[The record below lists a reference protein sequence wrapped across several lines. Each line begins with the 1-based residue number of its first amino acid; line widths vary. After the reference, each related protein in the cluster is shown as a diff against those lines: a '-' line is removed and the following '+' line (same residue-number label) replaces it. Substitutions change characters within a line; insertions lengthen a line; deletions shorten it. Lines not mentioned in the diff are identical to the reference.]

1 MKPAARRG
9 LIAAGVV
16 VSVCAAAAGGL
27 IYRLKQGPLELPGL
41 AGPVAE
47 RLSDPAR
54 GLRVDIDNMILT
66 LADDLND
73 GRGRLE
79 IHAIGVSI
87 AGSDGRPLA
96 TVPEAA
102 LGLSATALLQGEVR
116 PTRLELIRPKV
127 TVLRRPDGGFG
138 FNIGAAPKAE
148 TETALKSEAE
158 GEAEGA
164 ATPVAA
170 DLLGALTRP
179 PDPAPLLGLLRSVAV
194 RDGDLTLIDE
204 GRGLRWRAAPATLI
218 LQRGQNGV
226 DGRMRLRLD
235 IDADGGGLPLEASL
249 SYDAPSGTTQ
259 VGAGFVDLRPAEV
272 AGMAADLAP
281 LRAFDLP
288 LAGRVDATLN
298 PDFRLETARFS
309 VQAAAGRVT
318 TGKSPPIELL
328 GAEAAGKWEAKTR
341 RLSFDKATLRS
352 DGVTAQGAGAATV
365 TVDGLTDPEGRATLR
380 FDNFALSR
388 PAAYAAELAPL
399 AGLTFPLS
407 GTVTAEIK
415 GGKPS
420 GAVDLTLGAGT
431 ARLDGVFVEPL
442 SLKGGRLRAA
452 ADAGAGTYRLDGL
465 ELDLN
470 GPRLTAKADARA
482 RDGRLTTELEAGLTD
497 VPVAELNRLWPPVAA
512 AKAREWVLQ
521 NLIDGTS
528 PKITAAATLSA
539 PLSDLTDITPEK
551 AAAQIVIENALLHY
565 YRPLPPAVG
574 IERTVADFDGKDF
587 LIRTQGGTVTPPGV
601 AEPVRA
607 TDGIIRI
614 FNVGSPRE
622 DLTVDI
628 GLVGPLRSI
637 LTVVDMPPLGYPS
650 KLDIKPDKTA
660 GHVDGRLKVAF
671 PLFDSVKLD
680 DVEVQVSAKATGA
693 AIEKVVAGRN
703 ATEGELAVELDTHAM
718 TVSGKARF
726 DGAPI
731 TMNWR
736 EVFDSKIKG
745 PGTVLEAQG
754 RSDVKYLATFGPEFI
769 LDYAKGPVD
778 AKVRYA
784 SGENHQATL
793 NVNLDVAQT
802 DMNVAPLN
810 WRKPAGTAAQT
821 RFVMHFKDG
830 KPTRLTDIR
839 FDGAGLQ
846 ASAAAQ
852 LTAGGAQ
859 VSRIDAPRIKAG
871 ANDMALVATR
881 GKDGGYLLKITGAS
895 YDARGVLSDKEPT
908 APSSAPTAPAGKSA
922 PPPPPPM
929 TVELQVGRLVF
940 GEGRGLTDAEG
951 RMKREDGDWS
961 TVLVRG
967 RTPPKGE
974 FSLRLEPSRAGGG
987 LLTIDADNAGA
998 ALRALDVTDR
1008 VRGGVLKATGASPRR
1023 GVKAP
1028 IDGAITLT
1036 DYTLVDAPALARI
1049 LNAMSVTG
1057 LVDLLSGEGIG
1068 FGSLTGDF
1076 LLHGDKL
1083 RFRNVRTSGGAL
1095 GLTVEGD
1102 LDLGKETARLNGTIV
1117 PVYGVNRIIGQIPL
1131 LGDLL
1136 SGGPGQGIFAAT
1148 WSLEGKMADPDV
1160 SVNPLALLTPGFL
1173 RNLFFGGS
1181 GGSDAP
1187 TAPTPQPEN
1196 RQ

>member
-1 MKPAARRG
+1 MNRAARRG
-9 LIAAGVV
+9 LIAAGLAA
-16 VSVCAAAAGGL
+16 SACAVAAGGL

-41 AGPVAE
+41 AGPAAE
-47 RLSDPAR
+47 RLSDPVR
-54 GLRVDIDNMILT
+54 GLRVGIDNMILT

-73 GRGRLE
+73 GHGRLE

-87 AGSDGRPLA
+87 AGPDGRTLA

-102 LGLSATALLQGEVR
+102 LGLSATALLQGELR

-127 TVLRRPDGGFG
+127 TVMRRPDGGFG
-138 FNIGAAPKAE
+138 FNIGAAAKAE
-148 TETALKSEAE
+148 AVAE
-158 GEAEGA
+158 PEVEGD

-170 DLLGALTRP
+170 DLLGALTKS
-179 PDPAPLLGLLRSVAV
+179 PDSGPLLGLLRSVAV

-235 IDADGGGLPLEASL
+235 VGADGGGLPLEASL
-249 SYDAPSGTTQ
+249 TYDVAGGVTRIG
-259 VGAGFVDLRPAEV
+259 VGFADLRPAEV

-281 LRAFDLP
+281 LRALDLP

-298 PDFRLETARFS
+298 PDFRLETARFT
-309 VQAAAGRVT
+309 VQGAAGRVT
-318 TGKSPPIELL
+318 VGKLPPLDLL
-328 GAEAAGKWEAKTR
+328 GVEAAGEWKAATRRLGFDKAVLRLDGVTAEAAGAAILT
-341 RLSFDKATLRS
+341 A
-352 DGVTAQGAGAATV
+352 DGPG
-365 TVDGLTDPEGRATLR
+365 DPQGRATLR
-380 FDNFALSR
+380 FDNFVPSR

-399 AGLTFPLS
+399 AGLSFPLS
-407 GTVTAEIK
+407 GTVTAELK
-415 GGKPS
+415 DGKPS
-420 GAVDLTLGAGT
+420 GAADLSLGAGT
-431 ARLDGVFVEPL
+431 ARLDGVFLEPL
-442 SLKGGRLRAA
+442 ALKGGRLRAA
-452 ADAGAGTYRLDGL
+452 ADGSSGTYRLDGL
-465 ELDLN
+465 ELDLGVVGSG
-470 GPRLTAKADARA
+470 GPRLTVKAAART

-497 VPVAELNRLWPPVAA
+497 VPVAELNRLWPPAA
-512 AKAREWVLQ
+512 GAKPRAWVLE
-521 NLIDGTS
+521 NLIAGTA
-528 PKITAAATLSA
+528 PKITASAVLSA
-539 PLSDLTDITPEK
+539 PSADLTDITPEK
-551 AAAQIVIENALLHY
+551 ISAQIIVENALLHY

-587 LIRTQGGTVTPPGV
+587 FIRTQGGTVTPPGLT
-601 AEPVRA
+601 EPVRA
-607 TDGIIRI
+607 TDGVIRI

-628 GLVGPLRSI
+628 GLTGPLRSI

-660 GHVDGRLKVAF
+660 GHVDGRLKVGF

-731 TMNWR
+731 TVNWR

-754 RSDVKYLATFGPEFI
+754 RSDVKHLATFGPDFI

-778 AKVRYA
+778 ARVRYA

-793 NVNLDVAQT
+793 NVNLDVAPT
-802 DMNVAPLN
+802 EMNVAPLN

-859 VSRIDAPRIKAG
+859 VSRIDAPRVKAG
-871 ANDMALVATR
+871 ATDMALVATR
-881 GKDGGYLLKITGAS
+881 GKDGGYLLKITGAA
-895 YDARGVLSDKEPT
+895 YDARGVLKDKDESDGKP
-908 APSSAPTAPAGKSA
+908 PAGPA
-922 PPPPPPM
+922 APVPPPQPSPPM

-951 RMKREDGDWS
+951 RMKREDGDWN
-961 TVLVRG
+961 TMVIRG

-974 FSLRLEPSRAGGG
+974 FSLRLEPSRIGGG
-987 LLTIDADNAGA
+987 DLTIDADNAGA

-1008 VRGGVLKATGASPRR
+1008 VRGGVLKATGRSPRR

-1028 IDGAITLT
+1028 IDGAVSMT
-1036 DYTLVDAPALARI
+1036 DYALVDAPALARI

-1076 LLHGDKL
+1076 RLHGNKL

-1102 LDLGKETARLNGTIV
+1102 LDLGNETGRLNGTIV

-1148 WSLEGKMADPDV
+1148 WSLQGKLADPDV

-1181 GGSDAP
+1181 GGGDAP

>member
-1 MKPAARRG
+1 MKPAARCG
-9 LIAAGVV
+9 LIAAGVIA
-16 VSVCAAAAGGL
+16 VSAAAAAGGL

-41 AGPVAE
+41 AGPAAE
-47 RLSDPAR
+47 RLSDPVR
-54 GLRVDIDNMILT
+54 GFRVGIDNMILT

-87 AGSDGRPLA
+87 AGPDGRTLA

-102 LGLSATALLQGEVR
+102 LGLSATALLWGEVR

-127 TVLRRPDGGFG
+127 TVMRRPDGGFG
-138 FNIGAAPKAE
+138 FNIGAAAE
-148 TETALKSEAE
+148 TETVPASETE
-158 GEAEGA
+158 GD

-170 DLLGALTRP
+170 DLLGALTRS
-179 PDPAPLLGLLRSVAV
+179 PDSGPLLGLLRSVAV

-235 IDADGGGLPLEASL
+235 VDADGGGLPLEASL
-249 SYDAPSGTTQ
+249 TYDVVSRTTRIG
-259 VGAGFVDLRPAEV
+259 VGFADLRPAEV

-298 PDFRLETARFS
+298 PDFRLETAHFT
-309 VQAAAGRVT
+309 VQGAAGRVT
-318 TGKSPPIELL
+318 LEKLPPLDLL
-328 GAEAAGKWEAKTR
+328 GGEAAGRWEAPTR
-341 RLSFDKATLRS
+341 RLSFDKAALRL
-352 DGVTAQGAGAATV
+352 DGVTAEAAGAATL
-365 TVDGLTDPEGRATLR
+365 TADGLAEPQGRATLR
-380 FDNFALSR
+380 FDNFVPSR

-399 AGLTFPLS
+399 AGLNFPLS
-407 GTVTAEIK
+407 GTATAELK
-415 GGKPS
+415 DGKPS
-420 GAVDLTLGAGT
+420 GAADLTLGAGT
-431 ARLDGVFVEPL
+431 AKLDGVFIEPL
-442 SLKGGRLRAA
+442 TLKGGRLRAA
-452 ADAGAGTYRLDGL
+452 ADVGAGTYRLDGL
-465 ELDLN
+465 ELDLG
-470 GPRLTAKADARA
+470 GPRLTARADART

-497 VPVAELNRLWPPVAA
+497 VAVAELDRLWPPAA
-512 AKAREWVLQ
+512 GAKPRAWVLE
-521 NLIDGTS
+521 NLLAGTA
-528 PKITAAATLSA
+528 PKITASAVLSA
-539 PLSDLTDITPEK
+539 PSADLTDITPERIS
-551 AAAQIVIENALLHY
+551 AQIIVENALLHY

-587 LIRTQGGTVTPPGV
+587 FIRTQGGTVTPPGLT
-601 AEPVRA
+601 EPVRA
-607 TDGIIRI
+607 TDGVIRI

-628 GLVGPLRSI
+628 GLTGPLRSI

-660 GHVDGRLKVAF
+660 GHVDGRLKVGF

-680 DVEVQVSAKATGA
+680 DVEVQVAAKATGA

-731 TMNWR
+731 TVNWR

-754 RSDVKYLATFGPEFI
+754 RSDVKHLATFGPEFI

-802 DMNVAPLN
+802 EMNVAPLN
-810 WRKPAGTAAQT
+810 WRKLAGTAAQT

-852 LTAGGAQ
+852 LAAGGAQ
-859 VSRIDAPRIKAG
+859 VSRIDAPRVKAG
-871 ANDMALVATR
+871 ATDMALVATR
-881 GKDGGYLLKITGAS
+881 GKDGGYLLKITGAA
-895 YDARGVLSDKEPT
+895 YDARGVLKDKDESDGK
-908 APSSAPTAPAGKSA
+908 AAAGSAA
-922 PPPPPPM
+922 PPPQPSPPM

-951 RMKREDGDWS
+951 RMKREDGEWN
-961 TVLVRG
+961 TVVIRG

-974 FSLRLEPSRAGGG
+974 FSLRLEPSRIGGG
-987 LLTIDADNAGA
+987 DLTIDADNAGA

-1008 VRGGVLKATGASPRR
+1008 VRGGVLKATGRSPRR

-1028 IDGAITLT
+1028 IDGAISLT

-1076 LLHGDKL
+1076 RLHGDKL

-1102 LDLGKETARLNGTIV
+1102 LDLGNETGRLNGTIV

-1148 WSLEGKMADPDV
+1148 WSLQGKLADPDV